1 LFAQITMNLK
11 GYLKKAERENW
22 AVGHFNISN
31 LETLRAIILAA
42 RKLKSPV
49 IIGTSEGESK
59 FIGLDQAAALVGSF
73 RKETGLPVF
82 LNLDHGHS
90 LDYIKK
96 AVEAGYDAVHFDG
109 SKLPLSENIKM
120 AKKVVAYA
128 RKKKVLVEGEVGFI
142 KGSSTLLEEEIKIS
156 KEDLTDPRE
165 AGIFIKETNV
175 DSLAV
180 NVGTFHGIRASG
192 INPRI
197 NLGRLREIK
206 EMVKGVPL
214 VLHGGSGTPLRDI
227 KSALK
232 LGVSN
237 IHINTELRLAYTNSL
252 RKAVSGKEIVPYKYM
267 PEVIRNIQKVVE
279 KKIKLFGSRNRI

>member
-1 LFAQITMNLK
+1 MNLK

-22 AVGHFNISN
+22 AIGHFNISN
-31 LETLRAIILAA
+31 LETLRAIMLAA
-42 RKLKSPV
+42 QKLKSPV

-59 FIGLDQAAALVGSF
+59 FIGLDQAVALVRSF
-73 RKETGLPVF
+73 KKETGLPVF

-109 SKLPLSENIKM
+109 SKLSLPENIKM

-128 RKKKVLVEGEVGFI
+128 RKKKILVEGEVGFI
-142 KGSSTLLEEEIKIS
+142 KGSSTVLEKEPKIRE
-156 KEDLTDPRE
+156 EDLTDPKE
-165 AGIFIKETNV
+165 AEIFLKETKV
-175 DSLAV
+175 DSLAI
-180 NVGTFHGIRASG
+180 NIGTFHGIKVSG

-197 NLGRLREIK
+197 NLGRLKEIK
-206 EMVKGVPL
+206 ERVKDVPL

-227 KSALK
+227 KSSLK
-232 LGVSN
+232 LGISN

-252 RKAVSGKEIVPYKYM
+252 KKAVSGKEIVPYKYM
-267 PEVIRNIQKVVE
+267 PEVINNIQKVVE
-279 KKIKLFGSRNRI
+279 GKIKLFGSINKI

>member
-1 LFAQITMNLK
+1 MFAKITMNLI

-42 RKLKSPV
+42 QKLKSPV

-59 FIGLDQAAALVGSF
+59 FIGLDQAVALVRSF

-142 KGSSTLLEEEIKIS
+142 KGSSTVLEKEPEIKE
-156 KEDLTDPRE
+156 EDLTDPKEAEIFLRE
-165 AGIFIKETNV
+165 TKV

-192 INPRI
+192 INPKI
-197 NLGRLREIK
+197 NLGRLKEIK
-206 EMVKGVPL
+206 ERVKGVPL
-214 VLHGGSGTPLRDI
+214 VLHGGSGTPSRDI
-227 KSALK
+227 KYSLK
-232 LGVSN
+232 LGISS

-252 RKAVSGKEIVPYKYM
+252 KKAVSGKEIVPYKYM
-267 PEVIRNIQKVVE
+267 PEVISNIQKVVE
-279 KKIKLFGSRNRI
+279 GKIKLFGSINKI

>member
-1 LFAQITMNLK
+1 MFAQITMNLK

-252 RKAVSGKEIVPYKYM
+252 KKAVSGKEIVPYKYM

-279 KKIKLFGSRNRI
+279 KKIKLFGSANKI

>member
-252 RKAVSGKEIVPYKYM
+252 KKAVSGKEIVPYKYM